1 MSRRDII
8 SVETD
13 ITIELRSS
21 GTPYGAPT
29 VRMCSDHMDCYQY
42 DIPTGYPG
50 KRLHKLFVKKTYRS
64 LSRRDIISV
73 ETDITIKMRSVGTP
87 YGAPTGR
94 ISVVYFEYCYQHNI
108 PTGYPG

>member
-29 VRMCSDHMDCYQY
+29 GRICSDHMDCYQY
-42 DIPTGYPG
+42 DIPMGYPG
-50 KRLHKLFVKKTYRS
+50 KRLQ
-64 LSRRDIISV
+64 IIR
-73 ETDITIKMRSVGTP
+73 EK
-87 YGAPTGR
+87 
-94 ISVVYFEYCYQHNI
+94 
-108 PTGYPG
+108 